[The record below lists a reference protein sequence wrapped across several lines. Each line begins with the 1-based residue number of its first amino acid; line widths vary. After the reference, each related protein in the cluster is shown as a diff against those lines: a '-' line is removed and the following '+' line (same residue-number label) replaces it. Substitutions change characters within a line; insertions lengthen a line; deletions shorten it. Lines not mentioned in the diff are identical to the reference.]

1 MADINSMNNINMGG
15 KTIKELHN
23 LCRLNDW
30 TGYSKL
36 NKGDLIKFCEKNQEE
51 DKLKCNIC
59 RRMFCSCKL
68 KQGTVHIICDFCGD
82 KGHDLYNCIKKR
94 EESMKE
100 CFEDPFISNDT
111 SYDIIDEEYYEENI
125 NNEECNEDKMGLIL
139 DIPEEELAIQTLFEL
154 EDLLNKKKRKEI
166 KKRKLLDDKFNKD
179 LENQL
184 NNIKEKYNNVVINKS
199 VNSFQKDIYKL
210 FMDYKNQNGNENG
223 NQMILYH
230 GTDEINISPIMTGGF
245 SLTTNTEHG
254 AVHGKGI
261 YFAKDI
267 NLAIKYSEK
276 GINNKTKH
284 ILVCKVYVK
293 NIIEGRKAKNIFPL
307 IPNSDISEYYDTG
320 VDNLNN
326 PKQYIKKDL
335 NQIEILCYI
344 KMDVD
349 EEYNNMMY
357 RRYNRHNNMNNQS
370 MNNAS
375 MTNPSMNNRRMN
387 NAPFPMNNRAMLYN
401 YRMNNNRT
409 FIKIVNKTTNVLQIY
424 WNKQSVNNYNID
436 MNNMDCIDHNLTK
449 TSKNYRTEIGHQ
461 IICGYF
467 DKDRHFNIV
476 KIINVKN
483 AGEEFIVE

>member
-1 MADINSMNNINMGG
+1 MADINNINMEK
-15 KTIKELHN
+15 KTIKELHT
-23 LCRLNDW
+23 LCKLNDW
-30 TGYSKL
+30 TGYSKF
-36 NKGDLIKFCEKNQEE
+36 NKGELIKFCENKQKEE
-51 DKLKCNIC
+51 DDKLTCNMC
-59 RRMFCSCKL
+59 NRMFCICKV
-68 KQGTVHIICDFCGD
+68 KHGTVHIICDFCGD
-82 KGHDLYNCIKKR
+82 KGHESYNCVKKR
-94 EESMKE
+94 EESMRE

-125 NNEECNEDKMGLIL
+125 NNGECEEGDMGLIL
-139 DIPEEELAIQTLFEL
+139 DTPEEELAIQTLFEL

-179 LENQL
+179 LEALL

-199 VNSFQKDIYKL
+199 VNSYEKNKYKL
-210 FMDYKNQNGNENG
+210 FIDYKNQNGNKNE

-245 SLTTNTEHG
+245 SLTTNTVNG
-254 AVHGKGI
+254 TVHGKGI

-326 PKQYIKKDL
+326 PKQYIKKDV
-335 NQIEILCYI
+335 NQIEILYYI
-344 KMDVD
+344 KMEVD

-370 MNNAS
+370 MNYSSMTNAS
-375 MTNPSMNNRRMN
+375 MTNASMT

-401 YRMNNNRT
+401 RRMNNNRT
-409 FIKIVNKTTNVLQIY
+409 FIKIVNKTQNVLQIY

-483 AGEEFIVE
+483 LGEEFIVE